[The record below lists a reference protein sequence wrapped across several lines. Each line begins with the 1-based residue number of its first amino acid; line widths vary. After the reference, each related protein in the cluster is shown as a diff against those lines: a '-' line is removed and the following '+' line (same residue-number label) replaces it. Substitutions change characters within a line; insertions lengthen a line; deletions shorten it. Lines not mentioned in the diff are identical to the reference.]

1 MSFDNLQ
8 KKVLGSDKFEY
19 SDMTRIMKK
28 RKKVIERIKR
38 DRRRKEIEEGKQ
50 RITDLFLKDKEI
62 VAMREIF
69 TEEFYTLFAQAIKAY
84 TTGDWE
90 NATKILTK
98 TYKLIP
104 GHLDGP
110 SNTLLEVI
118 KSYNGQPPEDWKGY
132 RALTEK

>member
-1 MSFDNLQ
+1 MQPHRPSFILTYISPYLRQTELYTCDVSFDNLQ

-69 TEEFYTLFAQAIKAY
+69 TEVRLPPFDSFGGKRPDFRRPFHFLFF
-84 TTGDWE
+84 
-90 NATKILTK
+90 L
-98 TYKLIP
+98 
-104 GHLDGP
+104 
-110 SNTLLEVI
+110 
-118 KSYNGQPPEDWKGY
+118 
-132 RALTEK
+132 